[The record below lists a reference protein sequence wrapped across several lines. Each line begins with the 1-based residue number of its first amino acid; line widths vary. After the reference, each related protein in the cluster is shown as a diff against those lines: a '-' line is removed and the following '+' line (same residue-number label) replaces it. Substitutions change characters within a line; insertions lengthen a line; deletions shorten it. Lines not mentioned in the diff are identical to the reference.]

1 MKPSLYLVATP
12 IGNLS
17 DFSDRA
23 RQILSEVDFVA
34 AEDTRKTGILL
45 KYFGIKKP
53 LISYFEHNIA
63 ERGEVIVA
71 RLLQGQT
78 CALVSDAGMP
88 AISDPGEVL
97 VRQCMER
104 GLVVSAVPGPCA
116 AVTALAMSG
125 LSTKRFCFEGF
136 LSTARNSRMK
146 HLQSLKHESRT
157 MIFYE
162 APHKLCG
169 TIADLYE
176 VFGDRR
182 VSFVREITKIYEQT
196 LLTTLSQAIAFYQ
209 ENPPRGEFV
218 VIVEGES
225 QEELPAYSPDT
236 IRQMFE
242 ECLAQGMKKT
252 AAAKQVAEQC
262 GLSKREVY
270 DMFKGEG
277 EVADE
282 NHCQF

>member
-1 MKPSLYLVATP
+1 
-12 IGNLS
+12 
-17 DFSDRA
+17 
-23 RQILSEVDFVA
+23 
-34 AEDTRKTGILL
+34 
-45 KYFGIKKP
+45 
-53 LISYFEHNIA
+53 
-63 ERGEVIVA
+63 
-71 RLLQGQT
+71 
-78 CALVSDAGMP
+78 
-88 AISDPGEVL
+88 
-97 VRQCMER
+97 MEQ
-104 GLVVSAVPGPCA
+104 GLVVSAIPGPCA

-277 EVADE
+277 EVTDE